1 MNWGRFKN
9 SFWLEVLVC
18 VAIGSTGANSQTD
31 PVWFFGRPVSSSAME
46 LRQADPLSRGE
57 EQALKPLD
65 TFKECPACPEMVVV
79 PSGKF
84 IMGALVSE
92 PASQDDERPEHQVT
106 MKRLFAVGRYAI
118 TFAEWDACVAD
129 GGCRGYH
136 PADKWGRGLQP
147 VINLWWD
154 DAKAY
159 VKWLSEKT
167 GKTYRLLS
175 ETEREYVTR
184 AGTTTPFWWGSTIS
198 TDQANYDGTFAYPP
212 LGDGPRG
219 VSRGKTLPVDSFR
232 PNPWG
237 VYQVHGNVYE
247 WAEDCWHNNY
257 ARAPADGSAW
267 TTVGCERHIMRGGAW
282 NFAPWQLRSAARG
295 SVASAVGLMPV
306 SMRVARALNP

>member
-1 MNWGRFKN
+1 M
-9 SFWLEVLVC
+9 
-18 VAIGSTGANSQTD
+18 
-31 PVWFFGRPVSSSAME
+31 
-46 LRQADPLSRGE
+46 
-57 EQALKPLD
+57 
-65 TFKECPACPEMVVV
+65 
-79 PSGKF
+79 
-84 IMGALVSE
+84 
-92 PASQDDERPEHQVT
+92 
-106 MKRLFAVGRYAI
+106 AVGKDWKDLP
-118 TFAEWDACVAD
+118 T
-129 GGCRGYH
+129 
-136 PADKWGRGLQP
+136 
-147 VINLWWD
+147 
-154 DAKAY
+154 
-159 VKWLSEKT
+159 
-167 GKTYRLLS
+167 S

-198 TDQANYDGTFAYPP
+198 KDQANYDGTFAYPP

-237 VYQVHGNVYE
+237 LYQVHGNVYE